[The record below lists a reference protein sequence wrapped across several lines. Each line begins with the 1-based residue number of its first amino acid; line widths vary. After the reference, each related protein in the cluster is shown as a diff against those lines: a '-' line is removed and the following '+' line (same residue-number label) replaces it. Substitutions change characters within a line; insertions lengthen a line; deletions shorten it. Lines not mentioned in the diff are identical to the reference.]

1 MPTITDQDLT
11 AIANATNGWF
21 DFENA
26 TFLKNNSGRT
36 FNPAR
41 GNESGDY
48 VEVLRNAVAAV
59 DAAREAVPHLAG
71 QITVARAAFQTKS
84 GRVGWRPS
92 LVVYTQGREAAM
104 QARQPAAV
112 QSAPAPA
119 ADATFNQMAAMM
131 AQMTSALAALTGTKT
146 ETAPVETAS
155 PVLPPPLPEESATYG
170 G

>member
-1 MPTITDQDLT
+1 MT

-21 DFENA
+21 DFDNS
-26 TFLKNNSGRT
+26 TFLKNNSGRS

-48 VEVLRNAVAAV
+48 VEVLRSAVAAV

-92 LVVYTQGREAAM
+92 LVIYTQGREAAM
-104 QARQPAAV
+104 QTRQPTKA
-112 QSAPAPA
+112 APA

-131 AQMTSALAALTGTKT
+131 AQMTSALAALTGQQAAP
-146 ETAPVETAS
+146 APVQTEA